1 MLWPKVDE
9 NWHSSPW
16 KEKQR
21 PFPTPHPVF
30 FFNKKKQTTII
41 SNDANKHKKQNT
53 EIKVTQKL
61 STHPC
66 VDGSP
71 GQGDKGASVSGS
83 VKSCWFMVSL
93 TKKIQ

>member
-1 MLWPKVDE
+1 MKTDIHRHGKKSKG
-9 NWHSSPW
+9 HS
-16 KEKQR
+16 
-21 PFPTPHPVF
+21 PHPHPGFF
-30 FFNKKKQTTII
+30 FFNKKKQSTII

-53 EIKVTQKL
+53 EIKVTQKV

-83 VKSCWFMVSL
+83 MKSCWFMVSL